1 MFLFKNFS
9 KKIRKNLSLLF
20 SFCFLIRKVD
30 LSLIHVSE
38 TQLIFVGIE
47 SNDTTRLLCHKANLV
62 KEWI

>member
-1 MFLFKNFS
+1 MFLFKSFS

-47 SNDTTRLLCHKANLV
+47 SNDTTRLLYPKANLV